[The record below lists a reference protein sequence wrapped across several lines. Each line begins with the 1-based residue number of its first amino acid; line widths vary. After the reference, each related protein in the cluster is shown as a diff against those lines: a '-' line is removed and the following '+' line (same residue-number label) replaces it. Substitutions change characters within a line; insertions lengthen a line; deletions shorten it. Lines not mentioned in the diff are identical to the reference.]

1 MLYQDIV
8 LVRVVVERVDTL
20 RRRILVVQGRANMV
34 LSIRTSHARRLRYLI
49 KVLARIASHT
59 ALFPLMILAV
69 LVKDHLL
76 DLDWQHLFERD
87 ILVLEVVERIRHV

>member
-8 LVRVVVERVDTL
+8 LVRVVVERSDTL
-20 RRRILVVQGRANMV
+20 RGRKLVVQSRANMV
-34 LSIRTSHARRLRYLI
+34 LSIRTSHTRWLRYLI
-49 KVLARIASHT
+49 KVLASIASHT

-76 DLDWQHLFERD
+76 DLDWQHLFERY
-87 ILVLEVVERIRHV
+87 ILVLEVVERIRQV